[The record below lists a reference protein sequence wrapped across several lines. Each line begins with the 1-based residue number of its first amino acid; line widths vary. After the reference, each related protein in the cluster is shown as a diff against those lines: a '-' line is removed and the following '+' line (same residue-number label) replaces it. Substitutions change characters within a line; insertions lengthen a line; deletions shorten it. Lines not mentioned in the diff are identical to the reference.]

1 MQQSKQDGI
10 GLTPRFEDL
19 RNTQFD
25 SRLLTI
31 QERVVVDGQTAIQI
45 VVAASETVTLTFFV
59 EGFLKG

>member
-31 QERVVVDGQTAIQI
+31 QERVVVDGQTAVQI
-45 VVAASETVTLTFFV
+45 VVNA
-59 EGFLKG
+59 LKL